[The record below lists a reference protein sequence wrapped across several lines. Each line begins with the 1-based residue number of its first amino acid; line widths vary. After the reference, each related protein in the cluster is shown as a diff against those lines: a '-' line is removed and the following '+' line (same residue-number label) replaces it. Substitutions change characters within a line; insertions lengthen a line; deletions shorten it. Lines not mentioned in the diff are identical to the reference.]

1 MHMHIFFA
9 EAKDINLILLT
20 CFSFRLFK
28 LNWAHLDKNLRDEY
42 KIGKILWALLVNFLN
57 SYLSIY
63 LKKRS
68 S

>member
-1 MHMHIFFA
+1 MHIYSA
-9 EAKDINLILLT
+9 KAKDINLILLT